1 MNQTTIEDL
10 KNHVGKTVTLKGW
23 LYNARS
29 KGKIHFLQVRDG
41 SGICQAVMVK

>member
-23 LYNARS
+23 LYNQRS

-41 SGICQAVMVK
+41 TGICQA